1 MCDLRN
7 LLIGCLVLTGAL
19 FAPSLA
25 LADEWD
31 ELLGQEALQRIA
43 AAVPAEAAAQP
54 DQPRK
59 VLVFTES
66 KKDFDRMAA
75 QSGQKP
81 VPHKSSPYAAKAV
94 ALMGE
99 KTGAFEA
106 TIAADAGVFKQDLST
121 YDAIVLANVF
131 LQDKLFAVSR
141 DFTNEEDNR
150 YAQQQQALIDFVEG
164 GGGLVGIHLAAAE
177 ALGCPELN
185 EMLGG
190 TYAGQ
195 AWQASQK
202 TPIKID
208 DPKSPLTVAFG
219 GKGFAIEDDIYMFR
233 EPSLREAVHVLLSVD
248 MDEAP
253 ESMWAERPD
262 DDYPLSWIKTH
273 GDGRV
278 FYTALGHETE
288 AYLNSSF
295 LAHLLAGIQFA
306 TGDLAAD
313 TSPGKSLPANKA
325 GGETM
330 PGWTALFDGKDLAA
344 FNADEEQK
352 KHWIV
357 DDGLIRYDGRGKTL
371 WTKESYGDFQMRV
384 DWRLPRVSDS
394 GVFVRGT
401 GKGQLNI
408 WCWDPGSGQLWG
420 YQANPKFNAD
430 KPVGEWNTF
439 LITMKG
445 DRLTLEV
452 NGHEVFTEQQL
463 KGIPE
468 SGPIALQQ
476 HGDPIEWKNI
486 YIRKL
491 SGEGEVE
498 E

>member
-1 MCDLRN
+1 VFCTSAV
-7 LLIGCLVLTGAL
+7 GG
-19 FAPSLA
+19 
-25 LADEWD
+25 ADEWD
-31 ELLGQEALQRIA
+31 ELLGREALQKIA
-43 AAVPAEAAAQP
+43 AAVPARAAAEP
-54 DQPRK
+54 EKPRK

-66 KKDFDRMAA
+66 KRDFDRIAS

-81 VPHKSSPYAAKAV
+81 VPHKSSPHAAKAV

-106 TIAADAGVFKQDLST
+106 TITAEPTVFKDDLSS

-131 LQDKLFAVSR
+131 LQDKLFAAPR
-141 DFTNEEDNR
+141 DFTKEEENR
-150 YAQQQQALIDFVEG
+150 YAGQQQALLDYVKG
-164 GGGLVGIHLAAAE
+164 GGGLAGIHLAAAE

-195 AWQASQK
+195 AWQASHK

-208 DPKSPLTVAFG
+208 DAKSPLTAAFG
-219 GKGFAIEDDIYMFR
+219 GKGFAPQDDIYMFR
-233 EPSLREAVHVLLSVD
+233 EPSLREKVHVLLSVD
-248 MDEAP
+248 TGEAP
-253 ESMWAERPD
+253 DSMWAERPD

-273 GDGRV
+273 GQGRV
-278 FYTALGHETE
+278 FYTALGHAPEM
-288 AYLNSSF
+288 YLNSSF

-306 TGDLAAD
+306 AGDLAAD
-313 TSPGKSLPANKA
+313 TSRGKSTPASKS
-325 GGETM
+325 GSETM
-330 PGWTALFDGKDLAA
+330 PGWTALFDGKDLSA
-344 FNADEEQK
+344 FDADEEQK

-371 WTKESYGDFQMRV
+371 WTQESYGDFQFRV

-420 YQANPKFNAD
+420 YKLDPKFNAD

-445 DRLTLEV
+445 DQLTLEV
-452 NGHEVFTEQQL
+452 NGHEVFTDQQL

-476 HGDPIEWKNI
+476 HGDPVEWKNI
-486 YIRKL
+486 YVRRL
-491 SGEGEVE
+491 PGEGETGE
-498 E
+498 